1 MRRFGV
7 IVLAA
12 GGAARMG
19 VPKQLAK
26 LGGLTLVERAVG
38 AALGSGAAEVVVVL
52 GAGADQV
59 REALAGASVRIVV
72 NEAWEDGLGS
82 SVGLGVKALSPRLEA
97 VILTLADQPF
107 VSAAHLRQLA
117 ETSGSIVA
125 TRWDEASGPPC
136 LFEQVHF
143 AELAALSGDQ
153 GAKALIRQH
162 GATYLTL
169 QDAQVDI
176 DTPAD
181 LARAE
186 RRFSGG

>member
-1 MRRFGV
+1 V

-12 GGAARMG
+12 GGATRMG

-59 REALAGASVRIVV
+59 REALARSSARIVV
-72 NEAWEDGLGS
+72 NEAWADGLGGS
-82 SVGLGVKALSPRLEA
+82 IAVGAKALNPNLDA

-107 VSAAHLRQLA
+107 VPAAHLRQMA
-117 ETSGSIVA
+117 ETPGSIVA

-136 LFEQVHF
+136 LFEQCHF

-153 GAKALIRQH
+153 GARALIRQH

-186 RRFSGG
+186 GRLSGGHAS

>member
-1 MRRFGV
+1 
-7 IVLAA
+7 
-12 GGAARMG
+12 MG

-26 LGGLTLVERAVG
+26 LGGLTLVDRAVG
-38 AALGSGAAEVVVVL
+38 AALESGAAEVVVVL

-82 SVGLGVKALSPRLEA
+82 SIGLGVQALSLGLEA

-107 VSAAHLRQLA
+107 VPAAHLRQMA
-117 ETSGSIVA
+117 ETPGSIVA

-136 LFEQVHF
+136 LFEKVHF
-143 AELAALSGDQ
+143 AELTALSGDQ

-162 GATYLTL
+162 GATYLPL
-169 QDAQVDI
+169 QDAQIDI

-181 LARAE
+181 LASAE
-186 RRFSGG
+186 GRLSGGQAP

>member
-1 MRRFGV
+1 
-7 IVLAA
+7 
-12 GGAARMG
+12 MG

-38 AALGSGAAEVVVVL
+38 AALESGAAEVVVVL

-72 NEAWEDGLGS
+72 NEAWEDGIGS
-82 SVGLGVKALSPRLEA
+82 SIGLGVKALSPGLEA
-97 VILTLADQPF
+97 VILSLADQPF
-107 VSAAHLRQLA
+107 VPAAHLRQMA
-117 ETSGSIVA
+117 ETPGSIVA

-136 LFEQVHF
+136 LFEQRF
-143 AELAALSGDQ
+143 FGELTALSGDQ
-153 GAKALIRQH
+153 GARTVIRQH

-169 QDAQVDI
+169 QEAQIDI

-181 LARAE
+181 LAKAEGLLSGDFERAP
-186 RRFSGG
+186 